1 MFHLKFIIFWVAWI
15 FVSVSVSEAKVY
27 KWRDENGKLHFTDDP
42 RKLPENERPTPNK
55 VLKKESEEP
64 TSKATEERFYYGPPK
79 NQEDSMV
86 PNDPARGIEEGFQK
100 MGNELG
106 KGLQQGMQKMGEAI
120 GNSFQGLGELMII
133 ANENKPDPDKN
144 NFASEEEKAEY
155 QVQQALLG
163 MFMICQMQYIMQ
175 KSETCA
181 KDGLKEN
188 SKDGW
193 KVKKDSKM
201 NKIIK
206 NHKIEIDPKK
216 NSRENLFIKAHQ
228 NNSKNIWQI
237 THEGKNSI
245 QLFSVTR

>member
-1 MFHLKFIIFWVAWI
+1 MAQIKFIIFSVA
-15 FVSVSVSEAKVY
+15 FVLLSAHWSDAEVY

-42 RKLPENERPTPNK
+42 RKVPEIDRPVPKTLPQKPPEK
-55 VLKKESEEP
+55 P
-64 TSKATEERFYYGPPK
+64 TSDPSEKRFYYGTPR
-79 NQEDSMV
+79 NQDGHSI
-86 PNDPARGIEEGFQK
+86 PNNTAGGFEK
-100 MGNELG
+100 MGDALG
-106 KGLQQGMQKMGEAI
+106 KGLQKGMEKMGEAI
-120 GNSFQGLGELMII
+120 GKSFEGLGELMVI
-133 ANENKPDPDKN
+133 AQENKPDPEKN
-144 NFASEEEKAEY
+144 DFTSEEEKSEY

-201 NKIIK
+201 NQIIK
-206 NHKIEIDPKK
+206 NHKIEIDPQK

-228 NNSKNIWQI
+228 NNSKNVWKI
-237 THEGKNSI
+237 THEGKKSI
-245 QLFSVTR
+245 QLIPEDR